1 MLWSCYF
8 FISLFLIKEQANSFY
23 AFCPTWNERRCGQG
37 FVLKDY
43 SDTTRI
49 DNIVTSSKLKV
60 INSKQEVLY
69 KCPNGDHSV
78 LILRKRKLY
87 VKIGDILSSTQ
98 AEGIFHKITKAI
110 YSSKTYTMHAW
121 RIRITNY
128 VFHIS
133 HFTLHINDYLFIE
146 WDCRGVYNLHEDLV

>member
-1 MLWSCYF
+1 MLWGCYVL
-8 FISLFLIKEQANSFY
+8 ISLFLIKEQANSSY

-78 LILRKRKLY
+78 LILRNRKLY

-121 RIRITNY
+121 RIYNKLR
-128 VFHIS
+128 IS
-133 HFTLHINDYLFIE
+133 HFIFHINDYLFIE
-146 WDCRGVYNLHEDLV
+146 WDCRGVYNLYEDLV